1 MQRFQVSY
9 NLKAVP
15 EVQEYLNVCFENAR
29 KHGDLKDLYRR
40 RSVATD
46 DDDDDDD
53 DDDNTSSAFSSSLG
67 SRSLMHRNLLEKYD
81 NCSAGQPA
89 PSHNHNHNRKPRHH
103 DYDFSSFALYI
114 ALYHSLGRY
123 SCSTVTV

>member
-40 RSVATD
+40 RSVEKCLLRMMMMMTLHQPSRRA
-46 DDDDDDD
+46 
-53 DDDNTSSAFSSSLG
+53 SAV
-67 SRSLMHRNLLEKYD
+67 
-81 NCSAGQPA
+81 A
-89 PSHNHNHNRKPRHH
+89 
-103 DYDFSSFALYI
+103 
-114 ALYHSLGRY
+114 
-123 SCSTVTV
+123 V